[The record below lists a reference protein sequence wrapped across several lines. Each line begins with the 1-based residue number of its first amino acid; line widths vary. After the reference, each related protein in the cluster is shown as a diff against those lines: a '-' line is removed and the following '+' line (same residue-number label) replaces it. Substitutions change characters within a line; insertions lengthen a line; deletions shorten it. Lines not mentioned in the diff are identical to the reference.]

1 MSGRK
6 LRQLEFGLV
15 ASAGAGLLTLT
26 AMMSSAFAYGATID
40 STVVPSTS
48 SAPVALMAYGTDTA
62 STVANAAADAASSG
76 SAYDAIF
83 AALPSLPPVI
93 AGLNIPGV
101 VDAWNNLTGFL
112 PWDYSFGLTLGNA
125 GGLGVEAWA
134 PSNPIF
140 DFVAESTGTTSGD
153 WPGVASLVGVL
164 TTMGGF
170 TNTESYANFYDP
182 TSSTCLI
189 CDTLTI
195 LGPGNTD
202 LFRWTT
208 EIPLGGLP
216 QFELTTPLASLGP
229 ALGNAF
235 DYSPLANDPPTML
248 ASLASDPSQLVGGL
262 SGLAPKI
269 GADLSAY
276 LTSLTPTITAD
287 LSTLLANLG
296 ANVGASLSA
305 DLSTMLPMLL
315 TSLIP

>member
-1 MSGRK
+1 MSG
-6 LRQLEFGLV
+6 
-15 ASAGAGLLTLT
+15 
-26 AMMSSAFAYGATID
+26 
-40 STVVPSTS
+40 
-48 SAPVALMAYGTDTA
+48 APVALMAYGTDTA
-62 STVANAAADAASSG
+62 STVANTAADAASSG

-83 AALPSLPPVI
+83 SALPSLPPVI

-101 VDAWNNLTGFL
+101 VDVWNNLTGFL
-112 PWDYSFGLTLGNA
+112 PWDYSLGLTLGNA

-164 TTMGGF
+164 TAMGGF

-189 CDTLTI
+189 CNTLTI

-216 QFELTTPLASLGP
+216 QFELTAPFASFGP
-229 ALGNAF
+229 ELGNAF
-235 DYSPLANDPPTML
+235 DYSPLANDPPATL
-248 ASLASDPSQLVGGL
+248 ASLASYPSQLMGSL
-262 SGLAPKI
+262 SGIAPTI
-269 GADLSAY
+269 SADLSAY

-287 LSTLLANLG
+287 LSAYLMSLTPTITADLSAPLANLG
-296 ANVGASLSA
+296 ANVAANLGA
-305 DLSTMLPMLL
+305 DLSTLLPMVL

>member
-1 MSGRK
+1 MT
-6 LRQLEFGLV
+6 V
-15 ASAGAGLLTLT
+15 
-26 AMMSSAFAYGATID
+26 SST
-40 STVVPSTS
+40 
-48 SAPVALMAYGTDTA
+48 
-62 STVANAAADAASSG
+62 ADAFPPHVLREYALIADGERGALIGPRGDIVWMCAPRWHS
-76 SAYDAIF
+76 DAIF
-83 AALPSLPPVI
+83 AALPSLPPVL

-112 PWDYSFGLTLGNA
+112 PWDYSLGLTLGNA

-164 TTMGGF
+164 MAMGGF

-189 CDTLTI
+189 CNTLTI

-202 LFRWTT
+202 LFRWTSV
-208 EIPLGGLP
+208 IPLGGLP
-216 QFELTTPLASLGP
+216 QFELTTPLASFSP
-229 ALGNAF
+229 ELGNAF
-235 DYSPLANDPPTML
+235 DYSPLANDPPAIL
-248 ASLASDPSQLVGGL
+248 ASLASYPSQLMGGL
-262 SGLAPKI
+262 SGLAPTI

-287 LSTLLANLG
+287 LSALFANLG
-296 ANVGASLSA
+296 A
-305 DLSTMLPMLL
+305 DLSTTLPMLL